1 MNNKIIYKILTIII
15 FSIYLFGCS
24 ASDDVPKKRDKP
36 EKKDTVSI
44 KNDNEIKDESSENE
58 IIKTALL
65 EQNNKMYSPSVDST
79 YLYWLKNKLILLN
92 NSTKCNI
99 FVLNTLFKAGYKT
112 PKTNALSRDLYNNDL
127 FLDIMPFVEIKDLG
141 DIQKGD
147 IIIWSGHVIIFE
159 ELIYKK
165 DKKPYAKAVWAGTSQ
180 SDNGSNI
187 TNNVIHGNFPLK
199 GDFKVRRPQK
209 IVK

>member
-1 MNNKIIYKILTIII
+1 MNKKIIYKILPVLI

-24 ASDDVPKKRDKP
+24 GSEEVPEENNKP
-36 EKKDTVSI
+36 IKKDTTSI
-44 KNDNEIKDESSENE
+44 KNDNEIKVDISGNE

-79 YLYWLKNKLILLN
+79 YLYWLKNRLIILN

-127 FLDIMPFVEIKDLG
+127 FLDIMPFVEIKDLSE
-141 DIQKGD
+141 IQKGD

-165 DKKPYAKAVWAGTSQ
+165 DKPYAKAVWAGTSQ
-180 SDNGSNI
+180 SDNGTNI

-209 IVK
+209 IVN